1 MGFKCTIQF
10 AFQVIA
16 LVAAVFGIVAGFVT
30 MFTGGDQGFI
40 LFVRGV
46 YTIIFAL
53 ALGCIE
59 VYVFK
64 FFGYFGFLL
73 KLWGKGL
80 MYLFMGALL
89 FATSGFGLACAIIYW
104 ACAVIYGI
112 LGIFFPVS
120 APPLLQ
126 GGFRGSEPD
135 VHVSSSEIYEKQ

>member
-1 MGFKCTIQF
+1 MAFQCTVQF
-10 AFQVIA
+10 SFQVIA
-16 LVAAVFGIVAGFVT
+16 LVAALFGIIAGFIT
-30 MFTGGDQGFI
+30 MFTGGSNGFI
-40 LFVRGV
+40 LFIRGV

-53 ALGCIE
+53 VLGLIE
-59 VYVFK
+59 VYVFS

-73 KLWGKGL
+73 KLWGKGI
-80 MYLFMGALL
+80 MYLFVGALL

-126 GGFRGSEPD
+126 GGFRGYPPEI
-135 VHVSSSEIYEKQ
+135 HVSSSEIYEKQ